1 MLKISIFSR
10 DRSRSSSFE
19 ELVEPHVERMYRLGY
34 HYTQNRA
41 DAEDLVQDLLVKL
54 YPRFDE
60 MKKIEQLGPWLAKI
74 LFRIFVD
81 QYRRDVRNPVESGYD
96 ESIDKYEAATRTDL
110 STQRLETIM
119 DLQSL
124 IDKLS
129 EEQRIL
135 LLMHDVESYTL
146 LELSTIF
153 DTPIG
158 TLKSR
163 LHRTR
168 AKLRAQFKKNG
179 TL

>member
-1 MLKISIFSR
+1 MLKLSIFSR
-10 DRSRSSSFE
+10 DRSQSSSFE
-19 ELVEPHVERMYRLGY
+19 ELIEPHVERMYRLGY
-34 HYTQNRA
+34 HYTRNSA

-81 QYRRDVRNPVESGYD
+81 KYRRDVRNPVESGYD
-96 ESIDKYEAATRTDL
+96 DSIEKHEAAVCSDL
-110 STQRLETIM
+110 SVQRLENIM
-119 DLQSL
+119 DLQSA

-129 EEQRIL
+129 GEQRIL

-146 LELSTIF
+146 LELSTIL

-168 AKLRAQFKKNG
+168 AKLRVQFKKNG